1 MKKLLASLIVSATV
15 AATLPLTSAF
25 AAPETV
31 GQPQILWQSVG
42 TLSPAQGQTENIG
55 VAGML
60 SGNYNGYIIAGG
72 GANFPNGGPAVGGPK
87 KTYSDVYVFK
97 ASKEGLT
104 EVDHQQMPFEIA
116 YGMSVTTKDGVY
128 YIGGSTDAVGAK
140 TITRLTTDAKGK
152 LKIEKVGELPF
163 KIQNGVA
170 GYANGALYIGLG
182 NQDGKASA
190 DFYKFNLKSK
200 ELTKLASFTGALRE
214 QSVSQI
220 LNNKLYVF
228 GGGTNTALTDG
239 YVYDIQK
246 DAWDKVASVEVDN
259 KAISVYGGNSIKLNE
274 DEMLV
279 IGGFNKEVYDW
290 AVSNLGSLKDQELA
304 DFKAKYFGADVAEFK
319 WNNQIL
325 VYNAKT
331 NTWRSIGQIPFN
343 APCGEGLVYA
353 GDSIISI
360 NGEVK
365 PGVRSNRIYQG
376 FIIK

>member
-15 AATLPLTSAF
+15 AATLPLTSAL

-42 TLSPAQGQTENIG
+42 TLSPTQGQTENIG

-97 ASKEGLT
+97 ASKDGLT

-116 YGMSVTTKDGVY
+116 YGMSVTTPDGVY
-128 YIGGSTDAVGAK
+128 YIGGSTDEVGAK
-140 TITRLTTDAKGK
+140 TITRLTTDNKGK

-170 GYANGALYIGLG
+170 GYANDALYIGLG
-182 NQDGKASA
+182 NQNGKSSA
-190 DFYKFNLKSK
+190 DFYKFDLKSK
-200 ELTKLASFTGALRE
+200 EITKLASFTGDLRE

-239 YVYDIQK
+239 YVYDIQNNK
-246 DAWDKVASVEVDN
+246 WDKVANVEVDN

-304 DFKAKYFGADVAEFK
+304 DFKAKYFGADVADFK

-343 APCGEGLVYA
+343 APCGEGLVYS
-353 GDSIISI
+353 GDNIISI

-376 FIIK
+376 FIVK

>member
-15 AATLPLTSAF
+15 AATLPLTSAL

-72 GANFPNGGPAVGGPK
+72 GANFPNGGPAVGGVK

-163 KIQNGVA
+163 KIQTG
-170 GYANGALYIGLG
+170 
-182 NQDGKASA
+182 A
-190 DFYKFNLKSK
+190 DFYKFDLKSK

-290 AVSNLGSLKDQELA
+290 AVSNLESLKDQELA

-376 FIIK
+376 FIVK

>member
-170 GYANGALYIGLG
+170 GYVNGALYIGLG

-190 DFYKFNLKSK
+190 DFYKFDLKSK

-220 LNNKLYVF
+220 LNIIY
-228 GGGTNTALTDG
+228 
-239 YVYDIQK
+239 
-246 DAWDKVASVEVDN
+246 
-259 KAISVYGGNSIKLNE
+259 
-274 DEMLV
+274 
-279 IGGFNKEVYDW
+279 
-290 AVSNLGSLKDQELA
+290 
-304 DFKAKYFGADVAEFK
+304 
-319 WNNQIL
+319 
-325 VYNAKT
+325 
-331 NTWRSIGQIPFN
+331 
-343 APCGEGLVYA
+343 
-353 GDSIISI
+353 ISI
-360 NGEVK
+360 C
-365 PGVRSNRIYQG
+365 
-376 FIIK
+376 

>member
-15 AATLPLTSAF
+15 AATLPLTSAL

-97 ASKEGLT
+97 AGKDGLT

-128 YIGGSTDAVGAK
+128 YIGGSTDEVGAK

-152 LKIEKVGELPF
+152 LKTEKVGELPF

-182 NQDGKASA
+182 NQNGKSSA
-190 DFYKFNLKSK
+190 DFYKFDLTSK
-200 ELTKLASFTGALRE
+200 NLTKLASFTGDLRE
-214 QSVSQI
+214 QSVSQV

-246 DAWDKVASVEVDN
+246 NTWNKVANVEVDN
-259 KAISVYGGNSIKLNE
+259 KVISVYGGNSIKLNE

-304 DFKAKYFGADVAEFK
+304 DFKAKYFGADVADFK

-331 NTWRSIGQIPFN
+331 NAWRSIGQIPFN
-343 APCGEGLVYA
+343 APCGEGLVYS
-353 GDSIISI
+353 GDNIISI

-376 FIIK
+376 FIVK

>member
-15 AATLPLTSAF
+15 AATLPLTSAL

-42 TLSPAQGQTENIG
+42 TLSPTQGQTENIG

-97 ASKEGLT
+97 ASKDGLT

-116 YGMSVTTKDGVY
+116 YGMSVTTPDGVY
-128 YIGGSTDAVGAK
+128 YIGGSTDEVGAK
-140 TITRLTTDAKGK
+140 TITRLTTDNKGK

-170 GYANGALYIGLG
+170 GYANDALYIGLG
-182 NQDGKASA
+182 NQNGKSSA
-190 DFYKFNLKSK
+190 DFYKFDLKSK
-200 ELTKLASFTGALRE
+200 EITKLASFTGDLRE

-220 LNNKLYVF
+220 LNNK
-228 GGGTNTALTDG
+228 
-239 YVYDIQK
+239 
-246 DAWDKVASVEVDN
+246 WDKVANVEVDN

-304 DFKAKYFGADVAEFK
+304 DFKAKYFGADVADFK

-343 APCGEGLVYA
+343 APCGEGLVYS
-353 GDSIISI
+353 GDNIISI

-376 FIIK
+376 FIVK

>member
-1 MKKLLASLIVSATV
+1 MEKKVKRIALLSGGGDCPGLNAVIRTITKTAISKYGWEVIGYVYGYRGLYNNNYIE
-15 AATLPLTSAF
+15 LT
-25 AAPETV
+25 EEKV
-31 GQPQILWQSVG
+31 
-42 TLSPAQGQTENIG
+42 ENI
-55 VAGML
+55 
-60 SGNYNGYIIAGG
+60 Y
-72 GANFPNGGPAVGGPK
+72 
-87 KTYSDVYVFK
+87 
-97 ASKEGLT
+97 KEGGTILFSSNKDNLFDYL
-104 EVDHQQMPFEIA
+104 VD
-116 YGMSVTTKDGVY
+116 
-128 YIGGSTDAVGAK
+128 
-140 TITRLTTDAKGK
+140 
-152 LKIEKVGELPF
+152 
-163 KIQNGVA
+163 
-170 GYANGALYIGLG
+170 
-182 NQDGKASA
+182 DGK
-190 DFYKFNLKSK
+190 
-200 ELTKLASFTGALRE
+200 
-214 QSVSQI
+214 
-220 LNNKLYVF
+220 
-228 GGGTNTALTDG
+228 GGKIKKDG

-376 FIIK
+376 FIVK